1 MSKKNKFLFLLI
13 VFLVVFNLTIVI
25 LYLLHKQNNAEAIAS
40 NESLCIGEDENF
52 DITFIK
58 TNNQGLENEQ
68 GVNKVVIFNPRS
80 RNLDFQVHL
89 PLDHELYAK
98 DTNGNLRKEYV
109 KKTFS
114 EFMNDDKIKLKQR
127 LPIAA
132 INGDFIGD
140 NGQPEGLNISRGT
153 EYSGDAKKKR
163 SSFAISE
170 AKPEERQATIQV
182 GKREENNHNYNIVGG
197 NGRFYQEG
205 EFKDICED
213 LGEFA
218 CQKELSRSMAAIT
231 AKGHVILLVNDAELG
246 QELMPGMFD
255 EVLKGI
261 AVNHCLGEIEEGMLF
276 AGGTAVG
283 LYFDN
288 QVYVEKNDP
297 VGSVFSIYK
306 VEPII
311 K

>member
-13 VFLVVFNLTIVI
+13 IFLTVFNLTIII
-25 LYLLHKQNNAEAIAS
+25 LYLLNNHNNAEAIAS
-40 NESLCIGEDENF
+40 KESVCTGEDQDF
-52 DITFIK
+52 DITFIR
-58 TNNQGLENEQ
+58 TNNQGVEEEN
-68 GVNKVVIFNPRS
+68 GANHIIIFNPRS

-98 DTNGNLRKEYV
+98 DANGNVRKEYV

-114 EFMNDDKIKLKQR
+114 EFVSDDKIKLKQR

-132 INGDFIGD
+132 ISGDLSG
-140 NGQPEGLNISRGT
+140 NYNQPEGLNISRGVD
-153 EYSGDAKKKR
+153 YSGDAKNKR

-170 AKPEERQATIQV
+170 AKPEERQATIQI
-182 GKREENNHNYNIVGG
+182 GKRKDNNYNYNIVGG

-205 EFKDICED
+205 KFKDICEA

-231 AKGHVILLVNDAELG
+231 QKGHVILLVNDAELG

-255 EVLKGI
+255 EVLEGI
-261 AVNHCLGEIEEGMLF
+261 SANHCLGNIEEGMLF

-283 LYFDN
+283 LYFDGE
-288 QVYVEKNDP
+288 VHVEKADP
-297 VGSVFSIYK
+297 VGSVFSIYE